1 MSGHSKWAT
10 IKRKKAATDSARG
23 ATFSRIIREIT
34 IAARAGGGDPSA
46 NVRLRSAIDAAKAA
60 NMPGANIE
68 RAVQRGTGE
77 VEGATYEEITYE
89 GYGPNGV
96 AFLVDTATDNR
107 NRTANEIRNLFSKN
121 GGNLAEAGAVGWMF
135 EPRGVIEVARDGR
148 GEDALLELAVEAGA
162 EDVDFAG
169 DGASATV
176 TTAPTALDAVR
187 RELVARG
194 VTIVSAELAKI
205 ATTTVELDEKAA
217 AMALRL
223 FDLLE
228 GQDDVQKVHAN
239 FQIPD
244 DVLAKLAP

>member
-23 ATFSRIIREIT
+23 AAFSRLIREIT
-34 IAARAGGGDPSA
+34 IAARAGGGNPDA

-68 RAVQRGTGE
+68 RAIQRGTGE

-89 GYGPNGV
+89 GFGPGGV
-96 AFLVDTATDNR
+96 AFLVETATDNR

-121 GGNLAEAGAVGWMF
+121 GGNLGESGSVGWMF
-135 EPRGVIEVARDGR
+135 EPRGMIEVERGGRDD
-148 GEDALLELAVEAGA
+148 DALLEAAVEAGA
-162 EDVDFAG
+162 EDVEFAAA
-169 DGASATV
+169 DTAMVSTAPGALDSVRKALVAAGIAVVSATLTRV
-176 TTAPTALDAVR
+176 
-187 RELVARG
+187 
-194 VTIVSAELAKI
+194 

-217 AMALRL
+217 ASALRL

-228 GQDDVQKVHAN
+228 NQDDVQKVHAN
-239 FQIPD
+239 FQIAD
-244 DVLAKLAP
+244 EVMQKLAT